1 MHNGSRALCTRGTNL
16 LLERLWTPVTEKS
29 DFADVLRLL
38 FLINDCFGEYL
49 TAINGDLYGENVGAL
64 PGDFIILLCLC
75 HGDLNGEQ
83 PFMGR
88 SVSYLL
94 NGETITAFLFR
105 LCKLSLLFFLTIFKH
120 LKRSLNIPFT
130 HIALL
135 DFIKHQQTVQDQI
148 RYCFIIL
155 WH

>member
-1 MHNGSRALCTRGTNL
+1 METM
-16 LLERLWTPVTEKS
+16 PP
-29 DFADVLRLL
+29 
-38 FLINDCFGEYL
+38 
-49 TAINGDLYGENVGAL
+49 GDLYGENIGAL
-64 PGDFIILLCLC
+64 PGDFIILICLC

-83 PFMGR
+83 PFMGS

-94 NGETITAFLFR
+94 NGETITAFLFH

-120 LKRSLNIPFT
+120 LKQSLNIPLT

-135 DFIKHQQTVQDQI
+135 DFIKHKQTVQTQI
-148 RYCFIIL
+148 NRYCFIIL

>member
-1 MHNGSRALCTRGTNL
+1 METRP
-16 LLERLWTPVTEKS
+16 R
-29 DFADVLRLL
+29 
-38 FLINDCFGEYL
+38 
-49 TAINGDLYGENVGAL
+49 GDLYGENVGAL

-83 PFMGR
+83 PFMGS

-94 NGETITAFLFR
+94 NGETITDFLFH
-105 LCKLSLLFFLTIFKH
+105 LCKLSLLFFITIFKH
-120 LKRSLNIPFT
+120 LKQSLNIPLT

-135 DFIKHQQTVQDQI
+135 EFIKHKQTVQNQI